1 MRRKKK
7 HFESGA
13 GYRIPKR
20 LRRDGLMKYLGRK
33 FRGPG
38 TMKEGSGEK
47 GFLGSAVFIVEESH
61 QINTEAHLRPFFS
74 QAFQNR
80 LSYENSKITKAPI
93 RHYASLLFSL
103 SPSTTTAFLCLSIS
117 LSDSLCC
124 SQCILICFGIHF
136 IHTPEMCCYLE
147 GKQ

>member
-1 MRRKKK
+1 
-7 HFESGA
+7 
-13 GYRIPKR
+13 
-20 LRRDGLMKYLGRK
+20 MKYLGRK

-80 LSYENSKITKAPI
+80 LSYENSEITKAPI

-103 SPSTTTAFLCLSIS
+103 SLSLSPPLLLPPLPFSVS

-124 SQCILICFGIHF
+124 SQYILWHSL
-136 IHTPEMCCYLE
+136 HPPTNNVVLP
-147 GKQ
+147 

>member
-1 MRRKKK
+1 
-7 HFESGA
+7 
-13 GYRIPKR
+13 
-20 LRRDGLMKYLGRK
+20 MKYLGRK

-80 LSYENSKITKAPI
+80 LSYENSEITKAPI
-93 RHYASLLFSL
+93 RHYASLLLSLSFYHHCLSLSLHLSLRFSL
-103 SPSTTTAFLCLSIS
+103 LFPMHFNLHLYS
-117 LSDSLCC
+117 L
-124 SQCILICFGIHF
+124 HP
-136 IHTPEMCCYLE
+136 HTENVNLQ
-147 GKQ
+147 G